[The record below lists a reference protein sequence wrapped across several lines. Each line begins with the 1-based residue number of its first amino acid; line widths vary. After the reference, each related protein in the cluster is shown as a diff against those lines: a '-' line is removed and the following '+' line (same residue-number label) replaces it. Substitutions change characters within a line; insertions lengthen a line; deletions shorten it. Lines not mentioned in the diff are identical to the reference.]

1 MKKHFLLLL
10 LLIISM
16 SYTWAQNT
24 VSGKVTSQNNEELIG
39 VNISVKDIS
48 GLGTST
54 DFNGD
59 YQISLPQGC
68 HDLLFQYIGYKDL
81 LKNVCLEQ
89 NKNLNLD
96 ISLEEASEV
105 LGTVVISAGK
115 FEQKLEEV
123 TVSMDVIKPALIENK
138 TATSLDRTMNQSPS
152 VHIVDGQANIR
163 SGSGWSYG
171 AGSRVMVMVD
181 GMPLM
186 NGDQGGVEWQ
196 LVPMENISQIE
207 VIKGASSVLFGSSAL
222 NGTINIRTA
231 YPTREPINKLMI
243 THTVYGEPRREGLHW
258 YNGDVQDS
266 NNYSFLHAHKNKHSD
281 FVLGLNLFNDAG
293 FQEGVTSKR
302 ARININKTFYSKN
315 IPGLQYGVKTNF
327 MRSNIG
333 DAIMWMHDTL
343 AYTPL
348 DNDPGFYNNGYVM
361 IDPFMSYHN
370 EEKNIK
376 YIINSRY
383 FHKFYG
389 PFEDET
395 LGQIISTDST
405 TFSRVAFSDFQ
416 VQKIYK
422 EGLSTTSGYT
432 LKIEQGSDQ
441 DVYGSHVNI
450 NNSLYTQVDYK
461 KDRLNLSFG
470 GRYEHFQDARN
481 TITKPIFRG
490 GANYRVG
497 LATFLRASFGQGIRF
512 PSMLERYVN
521 YETGPMTI
529 FPNENLNPE
538 TGWSSELGI
547 KQVLK
552 IGEWKGFIDVA
563 AFMMQYNDM
572 MEFSFGKWGAD
583 DEGQLFGFG
592 FKSVNI
598 GNSRIQG
605 VEISVAG
612 EGQIGK
618 TKIQLLGGYTYT
630 NPYIED
636 SYHQY
641 DEYITYK
648 TEFNPDLGTIDTVAV
663 SNPISYH
670 TTSSDTSGVLKY
682 RYKHLAK
689 FDINI
694 ERNRTVTGF
703 SLRFNSKMDNIDIA
717 FIEPLFDLY
726 LGTTSAWNRLNK
738 NCIMVDYRL
747 GYDIT
752 EDARIS
758 FNIDNIFN
766 TEQSLRP
773 AALSAP
779 RTYSVLLKL
788 LF

>member
-1 MKKHFLLLL
+1 MKKHTLLLF
-10 LLIISM
+10 LLIISL

-81 LKNVCLEQ
+81 RKNVCLAQ

-96 ISLEEASEV
+96 VSLEEASEV

-231 YPTREPINKLMI
+231 YPTSEPINKLMI
-243 THTVYGEPRREGLHW
+243 THTVYGEPRREGLYW
-258 YNGDVQDS
+258 YKGNIQDS
-266 NNYSFLHAHKNKHSD
+266 NNYSFLHSHKNKHSD

-315 IPGLQYGVKTNF
+315 ISGLQYGVKTNF

-333 DAIMWMHDTL
+333 DAIMWMHDSL

-383 FHKFYG
+383 FHKYYG

-395 LGQIISTDST
+395 LGEIISTDST

-422 EGLSTTSGYT
+422 EGLSSTSGYT

-441 DVYGSHVNI
+441 DVYGNHVNI

-481 TITKPIFRG
+481 TISKPIFRG

-547 KQVLK
+547 KQVVK
-552 IGEWKGFIDVA
+552 IGDWKGFIDVA
-563 AFMMQYNDM
+563 AFIMQYYDM
-572 MEFSFGKWGAD
+572 MEFSFGKWGGD

-598 GNSRIQG
+598 GNSTIQG
-605 VEISVAG
+605 VEVSIAG

-636 SYHQY
+636 THHQY
-641 DEYITYK
+641 DEFITYK
-648 TEFNPDLGTIDTVAV
+648 TEFNPDLGTMETVAV

-689 FDINI
+689 FDINL

-717 FIEPLFDLY
+717 FIEPLFDIY

-738 NCIMVDYRL
+738 NCVMVDYRI

-752 EDARIS
+752 EDARLS
-758 FNIDNIFN
+758 LNIDNIFN

>member
-1 MKKHFLLLL
+1 MKKCTILLS
-10 LLIISM
+10 LLIINTFH
-16 SYTWAQNT
+16 TWAQNT

-39 VNISVKDIS
+39 VNISVKNIS
-48 GLGTST
+48 GLGSST

-96 ISLEEASEV
+96 VSLKEASEV

-231 YPTREPINKLMI
+231 YPTSEPINKLMI

-258 YNGDVQDS
+258 YKNKIQDS
-266 NNYSFLHAHKNKHSD
+266 NNYAFLHAHKNKHSD

-302 ARININKTFYSKN
+302 ARINMSKTFYSKN
-315 IPGLQYGVKTNF
+315 IPGLKYGIKTNF
-327 MRSNIG
+327 MRSRIG

-389 PFEDET
+389 PFENET
-395 LGQIISTDST
+395 LGEIISTDST
-405 TFSRVAFSDFQ
+405 TFSRVAYTDFQ

-422 EGLSTTSGYT
+422 EGLSSTSGYT
-432 LKIEQGSDQ
+432 IRIDQGSDEN
-441 DVYGSHVNI
+441 VYGNHINI

-461 KDRLNLSFG
+461 KDRLNLSLG

-481 TITKPIFRG
+481 TISKPIFRG

-547 KQVLK
+547 KQVVK
-552 IGEWKGFIDVA
+552 IGDWKGFIDVA
-563 AFMMQYNDM
+563 AFVMQYNDM

-598 GNSRIQG
+598 GNSRIEG
-605 VEISVAG
+605 VEVSIAG

-636 SYHQY
+636 RHQQY
-641 DEYITYK
+641 DEFITYK
-648 TEFNPDLGTIDTVAV
+648 TEFNPDIGTMDTVAV
-663 SNPISYH
+663 SNPVSYL

-726 LGTTSAWNRLNK
+726 LGTTSGWERLNK
-738 NCIMVDYRL
+738 NCVMVDYRI

>member
-1 MKKHFLLLL
+1 MKKFTLLL
-10 LLIISM
+10 LLIVSM

-81 LKNVCLEQ
+81 LKNVCLGQ

-96 ISLEEASEV
+96 VSLEEASEV

-115 FEQKLEEV
+115 FEQRLEEV

-231 YPTREPINKLMI
+231 YPTSEPINKLMI
-243 THTVYGEPRREGLHW
+243 THTVYGEPRRKGLYW

-315 IPGLQYGVKTNF
+315 ILGLQYGVKTNF

-361 IDPFMSYHN
+361 IDPFISYHN

-389 PFEDET
+389 PFNDET
-395 LGQIISTDST
+395 LGEIINTDST
-405 TFSRVAFSDFQ
+405 TFSRVAYSDFQ
-416 VQKIYK
+416 VQKVYK
-422 EGLSTTSGYT
+422 EGLSSTSGYT

-441 DVYGSHVNI
+441 DVYGNHVNI

-461 KDRLNLSFG
+461 KDRLNLSLG

-481 TITKPIFRG
+481 TISKPIFRG

-547 KQVLK
+547 KQVVK
-552 IGEWKGFIDVA
+552 IGDWKGFIDVA
-563 AFMMQYNDM
+563 AFVMQYNDM

-605 VEISVAG
+605 VEVSIAG

-636 SYHQY
+636 THQQY
-641 DEYITYK
+641 DEFITYK
-648 TEFNPDLGTIDTVAV
+648 TEFNPDLGSMDTVAV

-689 FDINI
+689 FDINL

-738 NCIMVDYRL
+738 NCVMVDYRI

-752 EDARIS
+752 EDARVS

-779 RTYSVLLKL
+779 RTYSILLKL

>member
-1 MKKHFLLLL
+1 MKKHILLLFLLG
-10 LLIISM
+10 ISIP
-16 SYTWAQNT
+16 YTWAQNT

-54 DFNGD
+54 DFNGY

-96 ISLEEASEV
+96 VSLLEASEV

-231 YPTREPINKLMI
+231 YPTSEPINKLMI
-243 THTVYGEPRREGLHW
+243 THTVYGKPRREGLHW

-348 DNDPGFYNNGYVM
+348 DNDPGFYNNGYIM
-361 IDPFMSYHN
+361 IDPFISYHN
-370 EEKNIK
+370 EEKKIK

-383 FHKFYG
+383 FHKSYG

-395 LGQIISTDST
+395 LGEIISTDST

-416 VQKIYK
+416 VQKIYT

-441 DVYGSHVNI
+441 NVYGSHVNI

-461 KDRLNLSFG
+461 KDRFNLSFG

-481 TITKPIFRG
+481 TISKPIFRG

-547 KQVLK
+547 KQVVK

-583 DEGQLFGFG
+583 DDGQLFGFG

-605 VEISVAG
+605 VEVSVAG

-636 SYHQY
+636 SHHQY

-648 TEFNPDLGTIDTVAV
+648 TEFNPDLGIMDTVAV
-663 SNPISYH
+663 HNPISYH

-726 LGTTSAWNRLNK
+726 LGTTSAWDRLNK
-738 NCIMVDYRL
+738 NCLMVDYRI

-752 EDARIS
+752 EDARVS

>member
-68 HDLLFQYIGYKDL
+68 HDILFQYIGYKDL

-302 ARININKTFYSKN
+302 ARLNINKTFYSKN

-481 TITKPIFRG
+481 TISKPIFRG

-547 KQVLK
+547 KQVVK

-648 TEFNPDLGTIDTVAV
+648 TEFNPDLGTMDTVAV

>member
-1 MKKHFLLLL
+1 MKRHTLLLL
-10 LLIISM
+10 LLIISI

-24 VSGKVTSQNNEELIG
+24 VSGKVTSQKNEELIG

-96 ISLEEASEV
+96 VSLKEASEV

-231 YPTREPINKLMI
+231 YPTSEPINKLMI
-243 THTVYGEPRREGLHW
+243 THTVYGEPRRKGLHW

-389 PFEDET
+389 PFNDET
-395 LGQIISTDST
+395 LGEIISTDST
-405 TFSRVAFSDFQ
+405 TFSRVAYTDFQ

-422 EGLSTTSGYT
+422 EGLSSTSGYT
-432 LKIEQGSDQ
+432 IRIDQGSDEN
-441 DVYGSHVNI
+441 VYGNHINI

-461 KDRLNLSFG
+461 KDRLNLSLG

-481 TITKPIFRG
+481 TISRPIFRG

-547 KQVLK
+547 KQVVK
-552 IGEWKGFIDVA
+552 IGDWKGFIDVA
-563 AFMMQYNDM
+563 AFVMQYNDM

-598 GNSRIQG
+598 GNSRIEG
-605 VEISVAG
+605 VEVSIAG

-636 SYHQY
+636 THQQY
-641 DEYITYK
+641 DEFITYK
-648 TEFNPDLGTIDTVAV
+648 TEFNPDLGTMDTVAV

-738 NCIMVDYRL
+738 NCIMVDYRI

-752 EDARIS
+752 EDARLS
-758 FNIDNIFN
+758 LNIDNIFN

>member
-1 MKKHFLLLL
+1 MKKHFLLLF

-231 YPTREPINKLMI
+231 YPTSEPINKLMI

-302 ARININKTFYSKN
+302 ARLNINKTFYSKN

-605 VEISVAG
+605 VEVSVAG

-636 SYHQY
+636 SHHQY

-648 TEFNPDLGTIDTVAV
+648 TEFNPDLGTMDTVAV

>member
-1 MKKHFLLLL
+1 MKKIILLLV

-48 GLGTST
+48 GIGTST

-81 LKNVCLEQ
+81 LKNVCLAQ
-89 NKNLNLD
+89 NKNLNID
-96 ISLEEASEV
+96 VSLEEASEV

-231 YPTREPINKLMI
+231 YPTSEPINKLMI

-315 IPGLQYGVKTNF
+315 IPGLQYGIKTNF

-389 PFEDET
+389 PFDDET

-422 EGLSTTSGYT
+422 EGLSSTSGYT

-441 DVYGSHVNI
+441 DVYGNHVNI

-481 TITKPIFRG
+481 TISKPIFRG

-529 FPNENLNPE
+529 FPNENLTPE

-547 KQVLK
+547 KQVVK

-598 GNSRIQG
+598 GNSRIEG
-605 VEISVAG
+605 VEVSIAG

-636 SYHQY
+636 THQQY
-641 DEYITYK
+641 DEFITYK
-648 TEFNPDLGTIDTVAV
+648 TEFNPDLGTMDTLAV
-663 SNPISYH
+663 SNPVSYL

-726 LGTTSAWNRLNK
+726 LGTTSAWERLNK
-738 NCIMVDYRL
+738 NCVMVDYRI

>member
-1 MKKHFLLLL
+1 MKKTTLFAIFSLLTV
-10 LLIISM
+10 
-16 SYTWAQNT
+16 YTWAQNT
-24 VSGKVTSQNNEELIG
+24 VSGKVTSQNKEELIG

-54 DFNGD
+54 DFNGA

-96 ISLEEASEV
+96 VSLEEASEV

-231 YPTREPINKLMI
+231 YPTSEPLNKLMI
-243 THTVYGEPRREGLHW
+243 THTVYGKPRREGLHW
-258 YNGDVQDS
+258 YKDHIQDS
-266 NNYSFLHAHKNKHSD
+266 NNYSFLHAHKNEHSD

-293 FQEGVTSKR
+293 FQEGVNSKR

-315 IPGLQYGVKTNF
+315 ITGLQYGFKTNF
-327 MRSNIG
+327 MRSDIG

-348 DNDPGFYNNGYVM
+348 DNDPGFYDNMYWM
-361 IDPFMSYHN
+361 IDPFMVYHN
-370 EEKNIK
+370 EKKQIK
-376 YIINSRY
+376 YSFNSRY

-389 PFEDET
+389 PFDKPIGKIVT
-395 LGQIISTDST
+395 TDST
-405 TFSRVAFSDFQ
+405 TFSRVAYGDFQ

-422 EGLSTTSGYT
+422 EGLSSTSGYT
-432 LKIEQGSDQ
+432 LKIEQGSDM
-441 DVYGSHVNI
+441 DVYGNHVNI
-450 NNSLYTQVDYK
+450 NNSLYTQIDYK

-470 GRYEHFQDARN
+470 GRYEHFKDARN
-481 TITKPIFRG
+481 TISKPIFRG

-497 LATFLRASFGQGIRF
+497 LATFLRASFGEGIRF

-547 KQVLK
+547 KQVVK
-552 IGEWKGFIDVA
+552 IGDWKGFIDVA

-605 VEISVAG
+605 VEVSVAG

-630 NPYIED
+630 NPYIENT
-636 SYHQY
+636 HQQY

-648 TEFNPDLGTIDTVAV
+648 TEFNPDLGSLDTVAV

-717 FIEPLFDLY
+717 FIEPLFDIY

-738 NCIMVDYRL
+738 NCVMVDYRL

-752 EDARIS
+752 EEARVS

>member
-1 MKKHFLLLL
+1 MKKILLLTIVL
-10 LLIISM
+10 FSGT
-16 SYTWAQNT
+16 YVWAQNT
-24 VSGKVTSQNNEELIG
+24 VSGKVTSEKNEELIG
-39 VNISVKDIS
+39 VNISAKDIS

-59 YQISLPQGC
+59 YQINLPEGC
-68 HDLLFQYIGYKDL
+68 HDILFQYIGYKDL
-81 LKNVCLEQ
+81 LKKICMEG

-96 ISLEEASEV
+96 ITLNESSKI

-138 TATSLDRTMNQSPS
+138 TATSIDRTMNQSPS

-231 YPTREPINKLMI
+231 YPTSEPLNKLMV
-243 THTVYGEPRREGLHW
+243 THTVYGKPRRSRLHW
-258 YNGDVQDS
+258 YDKQIQDS

-293 FQEGVTSKR
+293 FQEGVTSRR
-302 ARININKTFYSKN
+302 ARININKTFYSKR
-315 IPGLQYGVKTNF
+315 IKGLQYGVKTNF

-348 DNDPGFYNNGYVM
+348 NNDPGFYNNAYLMV
-361 IDPFMSYHN
+361 DPFIIYHN
-370 EEKNIK
+370 EEKQIK
-376 YIINSRY
+376 YSINSRY
-383 FHKFYG
+383 FHKFFG
-389 PFEDET
+389 SWDKPIGE
-395 LGQIISTDST
+395 IISTKET
-405 TFSRVAFSDFQ
+405 TFSRVAYTDFQ
-416 VQKIYK
+416 VQKVYK

-432 LKIEQGSDQ
+432 LRIDQGSDEK
-441 DVYGSHVNI
+441 VYGAHVNI

-461 KDRLNLSFG
+461 KNRLNISLG
-470 GRYEHFQDARN
+470 GRYEHFFDGRN
-481 TITKPIFRG
+481 IISKPIFRG
-490 GANYRVG
+490 GINYRLG
-497 LATFLRASFGQGIRF
+497 LATFLRASYGQGIRF

-529 FPNENLNPE
+529 FPNNNLNPE
-538 TGWSSELGI
+538 TGWSSEVGL
-547 KQVLK
+547 KQALK
-552 IGEWKGFIDVA
+552 IGDWKGFIDLA
-563 AFMMQYNDM
+563 AFVMQYNDM
-572 MEFSFGKWGAD
+572 MEFSFGKWGTD

-598 GNSRIQG
+598 GNSRIEG
-605 VEISVAG
+605 LELSIAG

-618 TKIQLLGGYTYT
+618 TKIQMLGGYTYT
-630 NPYIED
+630 RPYIED
-636 SYHQY
+636 TQY
-641 DEYITYK
+641 EYDAFTTETI
-648 TEFNPDLGTIDTVAV
+648 EFNPDQGAMDTVQI

-670 TTSSDTSGVLKY
+670 STSSNTSGILKY

-689 FDINI
+689 FDINL
-694 ERNRTVTGF
+694 ERNRLVTGF
-703 SLRFNSKMDNIDIA
+703 ALRFNSKMENIDKA

-726 LGTTSAWNRLNK
+726 IGTTSAWERLNR
-738 NCIMVDYRL
+738 NTLMVDYRV
-747 GYDIT
+747 GYDLT
-752 EDARIS
+752 EDARLS

-779 RTYSVLLKL
+779 RTYSLLL
-788 LF
+788 RMLF